1 MAKKSNKKKNEK
13 KSHPYLISAVVTLI
27 VGAIFYY
34 FLLPP
39 LNISSVASWLF
50 FGGLFTTYVVVSCIV
65 NGVVNDTLKD
75 TKMPKQD
82 KIQFYIV
89 GAGLVI
95 FIIGAIASTKLFQ
108 ASTYANLLQV
118 EECDFEDVIPESEEI
133 SDIALMDTASAQI
146 VGDRAIGSL
155 SDVVSQFVVGEYYSQ
170 IAYNGKPLKISSLE
184 YAGFFKYLNNKS
196 EGIPGYVSVDPVTND
211 AKYVKLEQN
220 IQYTESAYFG
230 KDLHRKLRFSYPTA
244 IFEGYHFEIDEEG
257 NPYYICPIVKK
268 TAGLFGADDVK
279 AVVVFDPIT
288 GDSEKYDVGEIPDWI
303 DRVYDGDLLQNQYDS
318 YGTLQ
323 KGYWNSCFG
332 KSGCKKTTE
341 DYGYKVIGNDVWIY
355 TGVTSVAGDE
365 SNIGFV
371 LMNSRTKESKY
382 LSVAGAEEF
391 SAMSAAEGQVQHL
404 GYVASFP
411 SLVNIGGQATYIMVL
426 KDNGGLVKMYAMVN
440 VEKYNLVAT
449 GSTQAEVF
457 TAYKT
462 LLHSSGMIQ
471 EEEVD
476 LETKATK
483 TIEIQDIQYI
493 TLSGDTIVYVKD
505 SEGKV
510 YKQSFAENEK
520 LILLSIGDK
529 VKIIFEEGDE
539 DISALYS
546 FEMVD

>member
-288 GDSEKYDVGEIPDWI
+288 GDSEKYEVGEIPDWI

-449 GSTQAEVF
+449 GSTQAEVLA
-457 TAYKT
+457 AYKT

-476 LETKATK
+476 LETKASK

-510 YKQSFAENEK
+510 YKQFFAENEK
-520 LILLSIGDK
+520 LILLSVGDK

>member
-50 FGGLFTTYVVVSCIV
+50 FGGLFTTYVVVSCIA

-118 EECDFEDVIPESEEI
+118 EEYDFEDVIPESEEI

-449 GSTQAEVF
+449 GSTQAEVLA
-457 TAYKT
+457 AYKT

-476 LETKATK
+476 LETKASK

-510 YKQSFAENEK
+510 YKQFFAENEK
-520 LILLSIGDK
+520 LILLSVGDK

>member
-50 FGGLFTTYVVVSCIV
+50 FGGLFTTYVVVSCIA

-118 EECDFEDVIPESEEI
+118 EEYDFEDVIPESEEI

-268 TAGLFGADDVK
+268 TAGLFGAEDIK

-288 GDSEKYDVGEIPDWI
+288 GDSEKYEVGEIPDWI

-449 GSTQAEVF
+449 GSTQAEVLA
-457 TAYKT
+457 AYKT

-476 LETKATK
+476 LETKASK

-510 YKQSFAENEK
+510 YKQFFAENEK
-520 LILLSIGDK
+520 LILLSVGDK

-539 DISALYS
+539 DISTLYS